1 MGSPVTRPGEP
12 GTRPRRTAYQR
23 RVAAIT
29 QLHRRRHL
37 VQLAVVALI
46 VVMAVRHGTEAAVGT
61 PSVDAL
67 CPFGAVE
74 TLWTW
79 VTTGAF
85 ISKIHASNLI
95 VGLGLLVSVLVA
107 GNAFCGWICPFG
119 TVQDALT
126 WVRRRLRVPTVTLAP
141 GVDRV
146 LRLGRFV
153 VLGVVVVASATTLK
167 LWFADFDPYV
177 TLFGLHWL
185 FEPDP
190 ATMWIGWAVLA
201 AVLGVSVLVER
212 AWCRYLC
219 PLGGVL
225 SLLGHLSILRVR
237 RSPSA
242 CTGCDLCVKPCPVG
256 IDVAKPVAAVST
268 DCIGCLECVANCP
281 TGGALEVSAAPPWTA
296 WRKRIDSTATDGGT
310 PRGRGPVPVTIGR
323 RPASGES
330 RNEREL
336 DR

>member
-1 MGSPVTRPGEP
+1 MESPVTRPGEP

-107 GNAFCGWICPFG
+107 GNAFCGWICPSG
-119 TVQDALT
+119 QC
-126 WVRRRLRVPTVTLAP
+126 RTL
-141 GVDRV
+141 
-146 LRLGRFV
+146 
-153 VLGVVVVASATTLK
+153 
-167 LWFADFDPYV
+167 
-177 TLFGLHWL
+177 
-185 FEPDP
+185 
-190 ATMWIGWAVLA
+190 
-201 AVLGVSVLVER
+201 
-212 AWCRYLC
+212 
-219 PLGGVL
+219 
-225 SLLGHLSILRVR
+225 
-237 RSPSA
+237 
-242 CTGCDLCVKPCPVG
+242 
-256 IDVAKPVAAVST
+256 
-268 DCIGCLECVANCP
+268 
-281 TGGALEVSAAPPWTA
+281 
-296 WRKRIDSTATDGGT
+296 
-310 PRGRGPVPVTIGR
+310 
-323 RPASGES
+323 
-330 RNEREL
+330 
-336 DR
+336 